1 MAPTRAL
8 LPDASSSWG
17 GRWECGLGGHPPMLG
32 THLPFQVW
40 PDRALMP
47 VPSRMPGYVER
58 KGRVPVRDEIVTS
71 QLRVVH
77 GPQRCSW
84 EA

>member
-8 LPDASSSWG
+8 RADASSSWG

-40 PDRALMP
+40 PDRAL
-47 VPSRMPGYVER
+47 
-58 KGRVPVRDEIVTS
+58 KGAVLSTYDCELLRTS
-71 QLRVVH
+71 ET
-77 GPQRCSW
+77 G
-84 EA
+84 